1 MIVAIHQPD
10 LLPYSGFWFKM
21 ASSDVFVLA
30 IHDQFQKHG
39 YQRRVKMRDTWVSH
53 QLEGKPSLVP
63 IDSVNVR
70 PGWQDRLGDSIR
82 GRYVGA
88 KHWRRRGPDLLDRI
102 HAVEGTS
109 LVDVNVGLIEVVR
122 DLLDIRTPLVTTVPP
137 TQVHVPRLVEEVQL
151 VGGDVYLSGS
161 GGRAY
166 MGPEGE
172 QLFADAGIELRWS
185 AHQHLTGDSIVT
197 VLLDFD
203 DPMAVVNN
211 TGPAASVTR

>member
-10 LLPYSGFWFKM
+10 LLPYSGFWYKM
-21 ASSDVFVLA
+21 ISSDVFVLA

-39 YQRRVKMRDTWVSH
+39 YQRRVKMRDSWVSH

-63 IDSVNVR
+63 IDSVNVL
-70 PGWQDRLGDSIR
+70 PGWQGRLSDSIR
-82 GRYVGA
+82 GRYLGA
-88 KHWRRRGPDLLDRI
+88 KHWHDRGGDLIDRI
-102 HAVEGTS
+102 QALDGRTLVE
-109 LVDVNVGLIEVVR
+109 VNVGLIEMVR
-122 DLLDIRTPLVTTVPP
+122 DLLHITTPLVTTPPP

-172 QLFADAGIELRWS
+172 RLFADAGIELRWS
-185 AHQHLTGDSIVT
+185 EHQHLTGDSIVT

-203 DPMAVVNN
+203 DPMAAIMN
-211 TGPAASVTR
+211 TAPTGTGA